1 MIRARVVVPPS
12 FTAANLE
19 LLKTRLEA
27 FAGEPLNV
35 LVQRD
40 ASLIGGFKVY
50 MKSWV
55 YDASVRARLE
65 TVRQAL
71 TRPEDMVEVTNVDGE

>member
-1 MIRARVVVPPS
+1 MTRARIVVPPS

-19 LLKTRLEA
+19 QLKKRLEA

-40 ASLIGGFKVY
+40 ASLIGGFTVY

-55 YDASVRARLE
+55 YDASVKTRLE

-71 TRPEDMVEVTNVDGE
+71 MRPEAETEADSIGG